1 MFIFVNHMS
10 IEEEKISVSVSFN
23 ITDTEINISEVLRF
37 LLVIVK
43 VEDISLKVNDNTVK
57 K

>member
-1 MFIFVNHMS
+1 MS